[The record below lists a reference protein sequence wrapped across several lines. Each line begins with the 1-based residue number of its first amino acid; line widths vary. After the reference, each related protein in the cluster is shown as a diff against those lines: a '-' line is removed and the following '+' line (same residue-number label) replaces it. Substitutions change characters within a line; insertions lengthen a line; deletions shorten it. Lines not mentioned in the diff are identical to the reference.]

1 MTETRLARVI
11 CVNPDQLEATLDLG
25 YQWAEALPSRLEMRE
40 RPGLPGS
47 RVEVRP
53 DLDAARQPLPDGL
66 SEWPLQSGAQ
76 LLFRGTSNATALL
89 YPADVPSLR
98 VLELAFRNGQA
109 EIKLA
114 HQTGIPDHL
123 PYTLGLDV
131 RFEGFEPIDEA
142 RFRLGDD
149 GAWQEL
155 ETGQTILEA
164 EGGITFSIV
173 MGACRGLRLRL
184 VWMD

>member
-11 CVNPDQLEATLDLG
+11 SVKPDQLEATLDLG
-25 YQWAEALPSRLEMRE
+25 YQWAEALPSQLEMRE

-53 DLDAARQPLPDGL
+53 DRDAVRRPLSDGL
-66 SEWPLQSGAQ
+66 SEWSLQSGAQ

-109 EIKLA
+109 EITLS
-114 HQTGIPDHL
+114 HQTGIPEHR
-123 PYTLGLDV
+123 PYTVVLDV
-131 RFEGFEPIDEA
+131 RFEGFDPIEEA
-142 RFRLGDD
+142 RFRLGED

-155 ETGQTILEA
+155 ETGQTILEPD
-164 EGGITFSIV
+164 GGITFAIA
-173 MGACRGLRLRL
+173 MGACRGLRMSL